1 MKKFHI
7 GSLVLGVALLIVL
20 IWQIGPEALRRDL
33 LLLGWGMVPFV
44 LIEGVAFV
52 LHTVAWRYCLADAHR
67 SLPFLR
73 LLGINLAGTSISYFT
88 PTATLGGEVIKGTLL
103 SSSQPG
109 PEAATGVLI
118 GKVAFALSHL
128 LFVIAGSI
136 LIIWKIDLPAAGAVT
151 LLAGSA
157 VLGSGIFGFL
167 IVQKKGQLGAVVRW
181 LVAHRVG
188 GRPLQKAALQITL
201 VDEALLLFYR
211 ERPLDFFLSMFWHTT
226 ANFCSIVRS
235 WIFFLWVA
243 EGSFLAAAGIWFLG
257 TWFDMLTFAVPLGI
271 GVQEGFRVVAF
282 KALGFTLDLG
292 LTYGIAVRLEQI
304 FWGIVGLAVYPALLS
319 RRSKENA
326 CGEKRAAGDCAPLDS

>member
-1 MKKFHI
+1 MKKFNI

-20 IWQIGPEALRRDL
+20 IWKVGPDALWRDL

-44 LIEGVAFV
+44 LIEGAAFV
-52 LHTVAWRYCLADAHR
+52 LHTVAWRYCLAEAYR

-73 LLGINLAGTSISYFT
+73 LLGINLSGNAISYFT

-103 SSSQPG
+103 SSSHPG

-118 GKVAFALSHL
+118 GKVSFALAHL
-128 LFVIAGSI
+128 LFVMVGSI
-136 LIIWKIDLPAAGAVT
+136 LIIWKINLPATGAAT

-157 VLGSGIFGFL
+157 ILGSGILGFL
-167 IVQKKGQLGAVVRW
+167 VIQKKGQLGAVVRW
-181 LVAHRVG
+181 LVAHGVG
-188 GRPLQKAALQITL
+188 GRPLKRAALQITR

-211 ERPLDFFLSMFWHTT
+211 ERPLDFFLSMFWHTL
-226 ANFCSIVRS
+226 ANFCSIVRT
-235 WIFFLWVA
+235 WVFFLWVA
-243 EGSFLAAAGIWFLG
+243 EGSLLSAAGIWFLG

-304 FWGIVGLAVYPALLS
+304 FWGVVGLAVYPALLS
-319 RRSKENA
+319 GRSKENA
-326 CGEKRAAGDCAPLDS
+326 CAEEDAARDCAQLD